1 MRAALVAQE
10 ADVGARVFLAQR
22 RRELVAPGLPGGLV
36 LGPLV
41 ERGEVDMIRL
51 ARWANAVASAGT

>member
-10 ADVGARVFLAQR
+10 ADVGARVFWPSAAATGR
-22 RRELVAPGLPGGLV
+22 PRPAGGLV

-51 ARWANAVASAGT
+51 ARWVNAVASAGT

>member
-22 RRELVAPGLPGGLV
+22 RRDGRPRPAGGLV

-51 ARWANAVASAGT
+51 ARWVNAVASAGT